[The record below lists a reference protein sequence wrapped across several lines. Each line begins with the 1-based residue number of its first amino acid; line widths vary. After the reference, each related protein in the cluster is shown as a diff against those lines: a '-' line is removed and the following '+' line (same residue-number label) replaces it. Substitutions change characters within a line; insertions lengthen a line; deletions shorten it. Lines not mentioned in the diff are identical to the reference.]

1 MSNQVRNERK
11 SCLPMCAKFN
21 CIKYKHCFEAV
32 FHVSFVKKQHPLK
45 CYTLMVGPFMVLF
58 VAGYKVTKNNSQTP
72 IAQRW
77 KRKTIEYKSTLFV
90 PSLLHTVSVY
100 LFLLQLAILEV
111 WCVLKRNYDART
123 TVWLRL
129 PLDQPHMNIDK
140 SSWAPA
146 STWSYFITD
155 ICLSEVQ

>member
-45 CYTLMVGPFMVLF
+45 CYTLMVGPWYYSLP
-58 VAGYKVTKNNSQTP
+58 VTKWPKIIRKLQLP
-72 IAQRW
+72 QRW

-155 ICLSEVQ
+155 ICLSKVQ